1 MENEFGFPTSPKYD
15 TVASNLRIDQLQ
27 AGEKEQWTYSME
39 RLMSC
44 LLSGDA
50 LLAALSMSNEMVVC
64 LGVQG
69 GTGAA
74 PPNVAPIKIDVR
86 ISMVSV

>member
-1 MENEFGFPTSPKYD
+1 
-15 TVASNLRIDQLQ
+15 
-27 AGEKEQWTYSME
+27 ME

-50 LLAALSMSNEMVVC
+50 LLAALSMSNEMVVW

-69 GTGAA
+69 GTGVA
-74 PPNVAPIKIDVR
+74 PPNVAPTKIDVR
-86 ISMVSV
+86 IFMVSV